1 MSLEDLYKQGR
12 LRKHRTSAKEIKDL
26 LQVIERD
33 LKDAEIKGLST
44 DRRFAIAYNAAL
56 QLAIITLYCKGYRP
70 FGLGHHFTVFQ
81 GMKESMGDDYADL
94 ADYFDA
100 CRVKRNV
107 TDYDRA
113 GGISETEA
121 EELLK
126 EVSQFRE
133 IIVNWLKS
141 YHPRFLK

>member
-1 MSLEDLYKQGR
+1 MLTWQ
-12 LRKHRTSAKEIKDL
+12 
-26 LQVIERD
+26 
-33 LKDAEIKGLST
+33 
-44 DRRFAIAYNAAL
+44 N
-56 QLAIITLYCKGYRP
+56 
-70 FGLGHHFTVFQ
+70 
-81 GMKESMGDDYADL
+81 
-94 ADYFDA
+94 YFDA

>member
-1 MSLEDLYKQGR
+1 MSLEDLYNQGR
-12 LRKHRTSAKEIKDL
+12 LKKHKTSAKEIKDL
-26 LQVIERD
+26 LQVIDRD
-33 LKDAEIKGLST
+33 LKDAEIKGLSA

-56 QLAIITLYCKGYRP
+56 QLATITLYCRGYRP

-81 GMKESMGDDYADL
+81 AMKESMGDDYADL

-113 GGISETEA
+113 GGISEVEA
-121 EELLK
+121 DELLK
-126 EVSQFRE
+126 EASQFRE

-141 YHPRFLK
+141 YYPRFLK